1 MKKITALFLAF
12 IILCSGNVLA
22 ENYEGNGNFYDTVRK
37 ISFTDMAFKPVD
49 HWSNDAIY
57 TVAALGIMNGADGN
71 FEPDAKLTRAEAL
84 AMIFRAA
91 GLENEANSYVE
102 IIRKQRLETPE
113 KYNNICSW
121 ADGYMRL
128 AVDFKI
134 ISIDD
139 YMASMDAD
147 YSKASFRK
155 EEPATKGEVALWMVN
170 VFGLEIAKKENYV
183 TEFAD
188 VPPQPEYARLH
199 YETAIKNGI
208 LKGDGVNLGVSKHV
222 TREEAAQMFY
232 NSINL
237 FKDKLGIEVYS
248 ESVMSNELTTSN
260 EPEKIHNKR
269 VVTLENHTLTATR
282 TFDLKGEAV
291 DLSYNPENEYKDIVV
306 VKQKTLPQ
314 GLEALNQG
322 DSVNVYKKN
331 GQVILVTCFA
341 HKEETI
347 KRNDADYKDSTTY
360 SGTLYFVDEED
371 RIVVIK
377 DAKGQLVEI
386 PYFDDAVFCNRENIL
401 SVEERNEK
409 WADKEVYVFTI
420 IKNTG
425 TVARAYRIQLVNN
438 ERK

>member
-1 MKKITALFLAF
+1 MKKITALFLVL
-12 IILCSGNVLA
+12 ILLCSGNVLA
-22 ENYEGNGNFYDTVRK
+22 ENYEGTENFYDTVRK

-57 TVAALGIMNGADGN
+57 TVAALGIMNGSDGN
-71 FEPDAKLTRAEAL
+71 FDPDANLTRAEAL

-91 GLENEANSYVE
+91 GLESEANSYVE
-102 IIRKQRLETPE
+102 IIKKQRLEAPE

-139 YMASMDAD
+139 YMASMDAE

-155 EEPATKGEVALWMVN
+155 DEPVTKGEVALWMVN
-170 VFGLEIAKKENYV
+170 VFGLEIAQKENYV

-188 VPPQPEYARLH
+188 VPSDPAYARLY

-208 LKGDGVNLGVSKHV
+208 LKGDGVNLGVSNLI

-232 NSINL
+232 NSINI
-237 FKDKLGIEVYS
+237 FKDKLGIEISAELVT
-248 ESVMSNELTTSN
+248 ENELITEN

-282 TFDLKGEAV
+282 TFDLNGEAV
-291 DLSYNPENEYKDIVV
+291 DLNYKPENEYKDIVV

-347 KRNDADYKDSTTY
+347 KRNEADYEDSTAY

-377 DAKGQLVEI
+377 DAKGELVEI
-386 PYFDDAVFCNRENIL
+386 PYFDDATFCNRERVL
-401 SVEERNEK
+401 SAEEINTD

-420 IKNTG
+420 IKKGG
-425 TVARAYRIQLVNN
+425 TVSRAYRIQLVKT
-438 ERK
+438 E

>member
-1 MKKITALFLAF
+1 M
-12 IILCSGNVLA
+12 
-22 ENYEGNGNFYDTVRK
+22 
-37 ISFTDMAFKPVD
+37 
-49 HWSNDAIY
+49 
-57 TVAALGIMNGADGN
+57 
-71 FEPDAKLTRAEAL
+71 
-84 AMIFRAA
+84 
-91 GLENEANSYVE
+91 
-102 IIRKQRLETPE
+102 
-113 KYNNICSW
+113 
-121 ADGYMRL
+121 
-128 AVDFKI
+128 
-134 ISIDD
+134 
-139 YMASMDAD
+139 
-147 YSKASFRK
+147 
-155 EEPATKGEVALWMVN
+155 
-170 VFGLEIAKKENYV
+170 
-183 TEFAD
+183 
-188 VPPQPEYARLH
+188 
-199 YETAIKNGI
+199 
-208 LKGDGVNLGVSKHV
+208 SKHV

-401 SVEERNEK
+401 SVEEINEK

>member
-1 MKKITALFLAF
+1 MKKITAFLLAF

-102 IIRKQRLETPE
+102 IIRKQRLEAPE

-170 VFGLEIAKKENYV
+170 VFGLEISKKENYV

-208 LKGDGVNLGVSKHV
+208 LKGDGVNLGVSNLV

-322 DSVNVYKKN
+322 DSVNVYKK
-331 GQVILVTCFA
+331 
-341 HKEETI
+341 K
-347 KRNDADYKDSTTY
+347 
-360 SGTLYFVDEED
+360 
-371 RIVVIK
+371 
-377 DAKGQLVEI
+377 KGR
-386 PYFDDAVFCNRENIL
+386 CR
-401 SVEERNEK
+401 
-409 WADKEVYVFTI
+409 
-420 IKNTG
+420 
-425 TVARAYRIQLVNN
+425 
-438 ERK
+438 

>member
-1 MKKITALFLAF
+1 MKKITALFLVL
-12 IILCSGNVLA
+12 ILLCSGNVLA
-22 ENYEGNGNFYDTVRK
+22 ENYEGSENFYDTVRK

-57 TVAALGIMNGADGN
+57 TVAALGIMNGSDGN
-71 FEPDAKLTRAEAL
+71 FEPDANLTRAEAL

-91 GLENEANSYVE
+91 GLESEANGYVE
-102 IIRKQRLETPE
+102 IIRKQRLEAPE
-113 KYNNICSW
+113 KYNNISSW

-155 EEPATKGEVALWMVN
+155 DEPVTKGEVALWMVN

-188 VPPQPEYARLH
+188 VPSDPAYARLY

-208 LKGDGVNLGVSKHV
+208 LKGDGVNLGVSNLI

-232 NSINL
+232 NSINI
-237 FKDKLGIEVYS
+237 FKDKLGIEISAELVT
-248 ESVMSNELTTSN
+248 ENELITEN

-282 TFDLKGEAV
+282 TFDLNGEAV
-291 DLSYNPENEYKDIVV
+291 DLNYNPENEYKDIVV

-314 GLEALNQG
+314 GLEALTQG

-341 HKEETI
+341 HKEETV
-347 KRNDADYKDSTTY
+347 KRNEADYEDSTAY

-377 DAKGQLVEI
+377 DAKGELVEI
-386 PYFDDAVFCNRENIL
+386 PYFDDATFCNRERVL
-401 SVEERNEK
+401 SAEEINTN

-420 IKNTG
+420 IKKGG
-425 TVARAYRIQLVNN
+425 TVERAYRVHLVNN